1 PGTFHGEVFHSRFP
15 IYELRYSSHVLGLAF
30 LLVMENVPM
39 QDTFRIMG
47 AHRPFEPPPLPF
59 REKEQRP
66 HPAPAPDE
74 EEPPIDP
81 DKEGLVEPLDPS
93 DVDADPHAD

>member
-1 PGTFHGEVFHSRFP
+1 
-15 IYELRYSSHVLGLAF
+15 
-30 LLVMENVPM
+30 M

-93 DVDADPHAD
+93 DVDEDPHMRTEPVCGKTRGRSGAHPGQSRCQRGRRQDNVLA